1 MALSVDY
8 WDIKVNQDVQSGVNA
23 FFLGADPSLFP
34 IVRGPPQVLPEV
46 TSIGPGGQP
55 VTTNVLT
62 PVGPYA
68 YQLFP
73 YVNFSETQ
81 VNGIDL
87 DFAAHLDL
95 GAAGRVSGS
104 LNYTR
109 IIHYLFGFGSNFI
122 ELAGTHG
129 PEIVSGDTGN
139 PKNRATASVGWDR
152 AGAAIALSANY
163 VGSFNI
169 TDPSI
174 GINTCLDGLN
184 SNFNRFAATPV
195 NLGNWC
201 NVEHFT
207 I

>member
-1 MALSVDY
+1 M
-8 WDIKVNQDVQSGVNA
+8 NGV
-23 FFLGADPSLFP
+23 
-34 IVRGPPQVLPEV
+34 
-46 TSIGPGGQP
+46 
-55 VTTNVLT
+55 
-62 PVGPYA
+62 
-68 YQLFP
+68 
-73 YVNFSETQ
+73 
-81 VNGIDL
+81 DL

-95 GAAGRVSGS
+95 GTIGRVSGS

-139 PKNRATASVGWDR
+139 PKNRATASAGWDR
-152 AGAAIALSANY
+152 VGAAITLSANY

-174 GINTCLDGLN
+174 GINSCLDGLN

-195 NLGNWC
+195 SLGNWC

-207 I
+207 TLDLYAQYALTKNLTFHGSVLNLLGKEPPLDVQTYGAPNAAAYNPAMHQAGAVGRFFNIGGTYTF